1 MQPEQVAFISDGV
14 TLRGWLYLPQQSN
27 DGLVPVVVMAHGF
40 AAVKEQYLAQFAE
53 VFAQA
58 GLAALVFDYRNFGT
72 SDGEPRQDIDPWA
85 QIRDYRNA
93 ISYARTRKE
102 LDANRIGVWGTSY
115 SGGHALVL
123 GAIDKRIRCVVAQ
136 VPTISGYQ
144 SWLRRTRPEQIAG
157 IQAALAADNE
167 RVYAGI
173 PPALSPVIPESE
185 GGQGRYSSPDAVAF
199 FSRPESKPATW
210 RNEITLRS
218 NEMARDYEPGSYITR
233 VSPTPLLMIV
243 SDADTVT
250 FTDLALHAYEQALE
264 PKRLVLLAGE
274 HFTPY
279 LGTFA
284 QASGAAKEWFLT
296 HLLRTSKTRA

>member
-1 MQPEQVAFISDGV
+1 MTQEQIEFVSDGV
-14 TLRGWLYLPQQSN
+14 TLRGWLHLPERQN
-27 DGLVPVVVMAHGF
+27 DVPVPVVVLAHGF
-40 AAVKEQYLAQFAE
+40 AAVKEQYLANFAE

-58 GLAALVFDYRNFGT
+58 GLAALVFDFRNFGT

-93 ISYARTRKE
+93 ISYTRTRKE

-115 SGGHALVL
+115 SGGHVLVL

-144 SWLRRTRPEQIAG
+144 SWLRRTRPDQIAG
-157 IQAALAADNE
+157 MLEAFTADHE
-167 RVYAGI
+167 RVYAGET
-173 PPALSPVIPESE
+173 PALSPVIPETE
-185 GGQGRYSSPDAVAF
+185 GGQGRYRSPDAVAF
-199 FSRPESKPATW
+199 FSRPESTPATW
-210 RNEITLRS
+210 RNAITLRS
-218 NEMARDYEPGSYITR
+218 NEMARDYEPGSYIAR
-233 VSPTPLLMIV
+233 ISPTPLLMIV
-243 SDADTVT
+243 SASDTVT

-264 PKRLVLLAGE
+264 PKRLVLLPGE

-284 QASGAAKEWFLT
+284 EASVAAREWFLT
-296 HLLRTSKTRA
+296 HLMLTSKTEA